1 MGTGMGRGWDLGER
15 GLVEPQPHAL
25 SNIYLQTILP
35 DHITRYGIWKEGGDN
50 MMMGKKSVL
59 LEGQPFWLSC
69 PLIY

>member
-25 SNIYLQTILP
+25 SNIYLQTILL

-50 MMMGKKSVL
+50 VMMGKNSVL